1 MRERVACFF
10 CQNRTE
16 QQTAM
21 WESKILCFTRARMP
35 SDGSSWRDDAAAAE
49 AAAAEAAGEEDGEEA
64 FGVY

>member
-1 MRERVACFF
+1 
-10 CQNRTE
+10 
-16 QQTAM
+16 M